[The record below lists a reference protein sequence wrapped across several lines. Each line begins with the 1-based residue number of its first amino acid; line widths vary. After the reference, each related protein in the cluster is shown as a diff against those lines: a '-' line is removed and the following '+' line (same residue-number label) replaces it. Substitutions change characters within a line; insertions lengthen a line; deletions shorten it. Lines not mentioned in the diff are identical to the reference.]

1 MEKRLGKF
9 PVYSAQVEN
18 GGIMCKTDIFDFDGE
33 YLTLTTAGI
42 NAGSVFYR
50 NGKFS
55 LTTHVCAMTIKNL
68 DLLSYKFSFYILP
81 LISKKYVNYN
91 RAIPNL
97 GLEDIKSYK
106 INISSL
112 SEQQKIGQLFY
123 TLDKI
128 ISLYERKISLL
139 EKIEKA
145 LLDNMFIKENEEK
158 PSIRFLG
165 FNSDWQS
172 WTLEDKGY
180 LYSGLNS
187 KTKVDFTNGNSKY
200 ITYLNVFNNFNID
213 LKEKSLVFIKS
224 DEKQNS
230 IVKGDILFTMS
241 SETYQEVGM
250 SSAVTE
256 EVNEKIYLN
265 SFCFGYRLNKAD
277 FLFPNFSAFLFRNHS
292 VRHKIILQ
300 SNGGT
305 SRFNLSKKSFL
316 NLKIKSPQIQEQ
328 QQISSLLDKVH
339 LTHAQLKRKQKSPKN
354 GLFSLKFST
363 FWRKI
368 IFFYTNILFKT
379 DFCMFFIKFNLRFSC
394 AWVESI
400 FENKSAILFCSC
412 LFFTKV
418 ISNLFIIEPVKWG

>member
-1 MEKRLGKF
+1 M
-9 PVYSAQVEN
+9 
-18 GGIMCKTDIFDFDGE
+18 
-33 YLTLTTAGI
+33 TTAGI

-363 FWRKI
+363 FWRKNH
-368 IFFYTNILFKT
+368 IFLHKHLI
-379 DFCMFFIKFNLRFSC
+379 
-394 AWVESI
+394 
-400 FENKSAILFCSC
+400 
-412 LFFTKV
+412 
-418 ISNLFIIEPVKWG
+418 

>member
-1 MEKRLGKF
+1 MKKVLKPEIRFKGFTDAWIQGKVEELFFIDTGNSKLTKQYIKQNLGKY
-9 PVYSAQVEN
+9 PVYSSQTEN
-18 GGIMCKTDIFDFDGE
+18 NGIIGYINTYDFDGE
-33 YLTLTTAGI
+33 FITWTQDG
-42 NAGSVFYR
+42 NAGKVFYR
-50 NGKFS
+50 NGRFNASNSGILTLNFPSKYNLKF
-55 LTTHVCAMTIKNL
+55 LFLALIFL
-68 DLLSYKFSFYILP
+68 DLTKLQIGGTVPHFTASMMRKVIF
-81 LISKKYVNYN
+81 LIPKNKV
-91 RAIPNL
+91 
-97 GLEDIKSYK
+97 EQEK
-106 INISSL
+106 ISS
-112 SEQQKIGQLFY
+112 IFF

-339 LTHAQLKRKQKSPKN
+339 LTHAQLKRKLNLIKNIQKSLLNK
-354 GLFSLKFST
+354 
-363 FWRKI
+363 
-368 IFFYTNILFKT
+368 
-379 DFCMFFIKFNLRFSC
+379 MF
-394 AWVESI
+394 V
-400 FENKSAILFCSC
+400 
-412 LFFTKV
+412 
-418 ISNLFIIEPVKWG
+418 

>member
-1 MEKRLGKF
+1 MQDFHTWIEGKVGELFEINKGKNIFKIDLEKRLGKF

-363 FWRKI
+363 FWRKNH
-368 IFFYTNILFKT
+368 IFLHKHLI
-379 DFCMFFIKFNLRFSC
+379 
-394 AWVESI
+394 
-400 FENKSAILFCSC
+400 
-412 LFFTKV
+412 
-418 ISNLFIIEPVKWG
+418 

>member
-1 MEKRLGKF
+1 MFEISKGKNIFKIDLEKRLGKF

-55 LTTHVCAMTIKNL
+55 LTTHVCAMTIKNS

-106 INISSL
+106 INVSSL

-339 LTHAQLKRKQKSPKN
+339 LTHAQLKRKLNLIKNIQKSVLNK
-354 GLFSLKFST
+354 
-363 FWRKI
+363 
-368 IFFYTNILFKT
+368 
-379 DFCMFFIKFNLRFSC
+379 MF
-394 AWVESI
+394 V
-400 FENKSAILFCSC
+400 
-412 LFFTKV
+412 
-418 ISNLFIIEPVKWG
+418 